1 MRLPA
6 LTELTP
12 RQQEVSDA
20 IAAKRGA
27 TRGPFL
33 IWLRSPELA
42 EKVDALGAYC
52 RFDSRI
58 NERLR
63 ELSLLIA
70 ARHFDAQYSWNA
82 HHKKAIEAGVSAASI
97 EELASNQVPHFAHAD
112 EQLLYALA
120 TQILGEHFVDQATF
134 DAGLAEWGGRASS
147 TSSAASATSPCWR
160 CCSTR
165 SRSTSSPATPSR
177 SPTCAASPGSTRRP
191 RNGRPRP
198 GMSTRPAGKERPAIQ
213 NVRVMPL
220 SRRSS
225 HFGPEVYF

>member
-42 EKVDALGAYC
+42 AKVDALGAYC
-52 RFDSRI
+52 RFEASI

-82 HHKKAIEAGVSAASI
+82 HHKKAIEAGVTAESVK
-97 EELASNQVPHFAHAD
+97 ELAGNEVPHFAQNGRRA
-112 EQLLYALA
+112 
-120 TQILGEHFVDQATF
+120 IGELSYQS
-134 DAGLAEWGGRASS
+134 GSLCQS
-147 TSSAASATSPCWR
+147 TSASLALTKAMEIEPVARWHMR
-160 CCSTR
+160 QWHR
-165 SRSTSSPATPSR
+165 
-177 SPTCAASPGSTRRP
+177 
-191 RNGRPRP
+191 
-198 GMSTRPAGKERPAIQ
+198 
-213 NVRVMPL
+213 
-220 SRRSS
+220 
-225 HFGPEVYF
+225 

>member
-12 RQQEVSDA
+12 RQQEISDK

-52 RFDSRI
+52 RFESSI

-70 ARHFDAQYSWNA
+70 ARHFDAQCSWNA
-82 HHKKAIEAGVSAASI
+82 HE
-97 EELASNQVPHFAHAD
+97 VPHFGHAD
-112 EQLLYALA
+112 EQLLHTLA
-120 TQILGEHFVDQATF
+120 TQILRDHFVDQETF
-134 DAGLAEWGGRASS
+134 DAALAEWGEAGLVDVIGCLGNFAMLAMLLN
-147 TSSAASATSPCWR
+147 TFQVDLK
-160 CCSTR
+160 
-165 SRSTSSPATPSR
+165 
-177 SPTCAASPGSTRRP
+177 PGDEPPFPDIR
-191 RNGRPRP
+191 GF
-198 GMSTRPAGKERPAIQ
+198 AKA
-213 NVRVMPL
+213 
-220 SRRSS
+220 
-225 HFGPEVYF
+225 

>member
-42 EKVDALGAYC
+42 ARVDELGAYC
-52 RFDSRI
+52 RFDASI

-82 HHKKAIEAGVSAASI
+82 HVGKAADLGVSRDGLAA
-97 EELASNQVPHFAHAD
+97 LAERREPGFGQPD
-112 EQLLYALA
+112 EQIVYRLA
-120 TQILGEHFVDQATF
+120 TEILGAHFVSDDTFAQAVAVLGEQGVVDLIGCLGNF
-134 DAGLAEWGGRASS
+134 SMLAMLLNAFQLDLQDVPP
-147 TSSAASATSPCWR
+147 PC
-160 CCSTR
+160 
-165 SRSTSSPATPSR
+165 PDVHGFAKV
-177 SPTCAASPGSTRRP
+177 G
-191 RNGRPRP
+191 
-198 GMSTRPAGKERPAIQ
+198 
-213 NVRVMPL
+213 
-220 SRRSS
+220 
-225 HFGPEVYF
+225 

>member
-12 RQQEVSDA
+12 RQQEISDQ

-52 RFDSRI
+52 RFDSSI

-82 HHKKAIEAGVSAASI
+82 HHKKAVEAGVSLESI
-97 EELASNQVPHFAHAD
+97 KELASNEVPHFAHPD
-112 EQLLYALA
+112 EQLLYTLA
-120 TQILGEHFVDQATF
+120 TQILRDHFVDQTTF
-134 DAGLAEWGGRASS
+134 DAALAEWGEAGLVDIIGCLGNFSMLAMLLN
-147 TSSAASATSPCWR
+147 TFQVDLK
-160 CCSTR
+160 
-165 SRSTSSPATPSR
+165 
-177 SPTCAASPGSTRRP
+177 PGDQP
-191 RNGRPRP
+191 P
-198 GMSTRPAGKERPAIQ
+198 
-213 NVRVMPL
+213 
-220 SRRSS
+220 
-225 HFGPEVYF
+225 FPEVRDFATVPAEH

>member
-52 RFDSRI
+52 RFDSHLS
-58 NERLR
+58 ERLR

-70 ARHFDAQYSWNA
+70 ARHFDAPYSWNA
-82 HHKKAIEAGVSAASI
+82 HHKKAIEAGVTQESVK
-97 EELASNQVPHFAHAD
+97 ELANNEVPHFAHAD
-112 EQLLYALA
+112 EQLLYRLA
-120 TQILGEHFVDQATF
+120 TQILREHFVDAETF
-134 DAGLAEWGGRASS
+134 DAALAAWGEAGLVDIIGCLGNFSMLAMLLNTFQVDLKPGDPEPFPDVRGFAKV
-147 TSSAASATSPCWR
+147 
-160 CCSTR
+160 
-165 SRSTSSPATPSR
+165 TPR
-177 SPTCAASPGSTRRP
+177 EEE
-191 RNGRPRP
+191 N
-198 GMSTRPAGKERPAIQ
+198 
-213 NVRVMPL
+213 
-220 SRRSS
+220 
-225 HFGPEVYF
+225 

>member
-33 IWLRSPELA
+33 IWLHSPELA

-52 RFDSRI
+52 RFGSHI

-97 EELASNQVPHFAHAD
+97 EELAGNQVPHFAHAD
-112 EQLLYALA
+112 EQLLYTLA
-120 TQILGEHFVDQATF
+120 TQILGDHFVDQATF
-134 DAGLAEWGGRASS
+134 DAALDEWGEAGLVDIIGCLGNFSMLAMLLNTFQVDLKPGDPEPFPDVRGFA
-147 TSSAASATSPCWR
+147 R
-160 CCSTR
+160 VG
-165 SRSTSSPATPSR
+165 PA
-177 SPTCAASPGSTRRP
+177 
-191 RNGRPRP
+191 
-198 GMSTRPAGKERPAIQ
+198 PAER
-213 NVRVMPL
+213 
-220 SRRSS
+220 
-225 HFGPEVYF
+225 

>member
-42 EKVDALGAYC
+42 AKVDSLGAYC
-52 RFDSRI
+52 RFEASI

-82 HHKKAIEAGVSAASI
+82 HHKKAIEAGVTAYWYRFVGLEGGVVGIDSFGESAPAPD
-97 EELASNQVPHFAHAD
+97 VFKHFGFTV
-112 EQLLYALA
+112 E
-120 TQILGEHFVDQATF
+120 
-134 DAGLAEWGGRASS
+134 
-147 TSSAASATSPCWR
+147 
-160 CCSTR
+160 
-165 SRSTSSPATPSR
+165 
-177 SPTCAASPGSTRRP
+177 
-191 RNGRPRP
+191 
-198 GMSTRPAGKERPAIQ
+198 
-213 NVRVMPL
+213 NVVKTVERVM
-220 SRRSS
+220 
-225 HFGPEVYF
+225 GGKKG

>member
-12 RQQEVSDA
+12 RQQEISDQ

-52 RFDSRI
+52 RFDSSI

-82 HHKKAIEAGVSAASI
+82 HHKKAIAAGVSAESIAS
-97 EELASNQVPHFAHAD
+97 LAAGQVPDFAHDD
-112 EQLLYALA
+112 ERLLYSLA
-120 TQILGEHFVDQATF
+120 TQILRDHFVDQGTF
-134 DAGLAEWGGRASS
+134 DAAHAEWGEAGLVDIIGCLGNFSMLAMLLN
-147 TSSAASATSPCWR
+147 TFEVDLK
-160 CCSTR
+160 
-165 SRSTSSPATPSR
+165 
-177 SPTCAASPGSTRRP
+177 PGDEPPFPDIRDF
-191 RNGRPRP
+191 
-198 GMSTRPAGKERPAIQ
+198 KKIK
-213 NVRVMPL
+213 
-220 SRRSS
+220 
-225 HFGPEVYF
+225 PE

>member
-6 LTELTP
+6 LTEFTP
-12 RQQEVSDA
+12 RQQEISDK

-52 RFDSRI
+52 RFESSI

-82 HHKKAIEAGVSAASI
+82 HSKQAMEAGVSAESI
-97 EELASNQVPHFAHAD
+97 KELAGNEVPHFAHAD
-112 EQLLYALA
+112 EQLLYTLA
-120 TQILGEHFVDQATF
+120 TQILRDHFVGQATF
-134 DAGLAEWGGRASS
+134 DAGLAEWGEAGLVDIIGCLGKFSMLAMLLNTFQVDLKPGDQPPFPDVGDFAKASD
-147 TSSAASATSPCWR
+147 
-160 CCSTR
+160 
-165 SRSTSSPATPSR
+165 
-177 SPTCAASPGSTRRP
+177 
-191 RNGRPRP
+191 
-198 GMSTRPAGKERPAIQ
+198 
-213 NVRVMPL
+213 
-220 SRRSS
+220 
-225 HFGPEVYF
+225 

>member
-12 RQQEVSDA
+12 RQQEISDA

-33 IWLRSPELA
+33 IWLRAPELA

-52 RFDSRI
+52 RFDASI

-82 HHKKAIEAGVSAASI
+82 HDKKAIAAGVSAESI
-97 EELASNQVPHFAHAD
+97 KELANNETPHFAHPD
-112 EQLLYALA
+112 EQLLYSFA
-120 TQILGEHFVDQATF
+120 TQILRDHFVDQETF
-134 DAGLAEWGGRASS
+134 DAAHAEWGEAGLVDIIGCLGNFSMLAMLLNTFQVDLKPGDEPPFPDVRDFAKVD
-147 TSSAASATSPCWR
+147 
-160 CCSTR
+160 
-165 SRSTSSPATPSR
+165 PA
-177 SPTCAASPGSTRRP
+177 
-191 RNGRPRP
+191 
-198 GMSTRPAGKERPAIQ
+198 
-213 NVRVMPL
+213 
-220 SRRSS
+220 
-225 HFGPEVYF
+225 

>member
-33 IWLRSPELA
+33 IWLRSPDLA

-52 RFDSRI
+52 RFQSTI

-82 HHKKAIEAGVSAASI
+82 HYQRAIEAGVSPGSLK
-97 EELASNQVPHFAHAD
+97 ELASNEVPRFAHAD
-112 EQLLYALA
+112 EQLLYRLSS
-120 TQILGEHFVDQATF
+120 QILRDHFVDAVTF
-134 DAGLAEWGGRASS
+134 NAALAEWGEAGLVDIIGCLGNFSMLAMLLNTFEVDLKPGDEPPFPDVLGFAKLPAPS
-147 TSSAASATSPCWR
+147 TQA
-160 CCSTR
+160 
-165 SRSTSSPATPSR
+165 
-177 SPTCAASPGSTRRP
+177 
-191 RNGRPRP
+191 
-198 GMSTRPAGKERPAIQ
+198 E
-213 NVRVMPL
+213 
-220 SRRSS
+220 
-225 HFGPEVYF
+225 E

>member
-33 IWLRSPELA
+33 LWLRSPELA
-42 EKVDALGAYC
+42 EKVGALGAYC
-52 RFDSRI
+52 RFDSHL

-82 HHKKAIEAGVSAASI
+82 HHKKAIEAGVSAESI
-97 EELASNQVPHFAHAD
+97 KELAHHEVPHFAHAD
-112 EQLLYALA
+112 EQLLYSLA
-120 TQILGEHFVDQATF
+120 TQILGEHFVGQATF
-134 DAGLAEWGGRASS
+134 DAALAEWGEAGLVDIIGCLGNFSMLAMLLNTFQVDLKPGDPEPFPDIRGFAKVN
-147 TSSAASATSPCWR
+147 
-160 CCSTR
+160 
-165 SRSTSSPATPSR
+165 PS
-177 SPTCAASPGSTRRP
+177 
-191 RNGRPRP
+191 
-198 GMSTRPAGKERPAIQ
+198 
-213 NVRVMPL
+213 
-220 SRRSS
+220 
-225 HFGPEVYF
+225 

>member
-1 MRLPA
+1 MPA

-42 EKVDALGAYC
+42 ENVDALGAYC
-52 RFDSRI
+52 RFGSRL

-82 HHKKAIEAGVSAASI
+82 HHKKAIEAGVSATSI
-97 EELASNQVPHFAHAD
+97 AELASNQVPHFAHAD
-112 EQLLYALA
+112 EQLLYTLA
-120 TQILGEHFVDQATF
+120 TQILGDHFVDHATF
-134 DAGLAEWGGRASS
+134 DAALDEWGEAGLVDIIGCLGNFSMLAMLLNTFQVDLKPGDPEPFPDVRGFAKVDKATAGQTLSRGEEKQGRPYSC
-147 TSSAASATSPCWR
+147 PL
-160 CCSTR
+160 
-165 SRSTSSPATPSR
+165 
-177 SPTCAASPGSTRRP
+177 PGSA
-191 RNGRPRP
+191 
-198 GMSTRPAGKERPAIQ
+198 PANA
-213 NVRVMPL
+213 
-220 SRRSS
+220 S
-225 HFGPEVYF
+225 HAGS

>member
-12 RQQEVSDA
+12 RQQEISDA

-42 EKVDALGAYC
+42 GKVDALGAYC
-52 RFDSRI
+52 RFDASI

-82 HHKKAIEAGVSAASI
+82 HHKKAIEAGVSAESI
-97 EELASNQVPHFAHAD
+97 KELANNEVPHFAHAD
-112 EQLLYALA
+112 EQLLYTLRHADPARPLRRPGDVRRRA
-120 TQILGEHFVDQATF
+120 RRVGR
-134 DAGLAEWGGRASS
+134 GRAWS
-147 TSSAASATSPCWR
+147 TSSAAWATSPCWR

-165 SRSTSSPATPSR
+165 SRWT
-177 SPTCAASPGSTRRP
+177 
-191 RNGRPRP
+191 
-198 GMSTRPAGKERPAIQ
+198 
-213 NVRVMPL
+213 
-220 SRRSS
+220 
-225 HFGPEVYF
+225 